1 MKQGMVSR
9 WAGEFAVI
17 VLGVLVALAVDDWNA
32 ARQDRALERSLLD
45 RMETGLLADGA
56 DLATAAADAQLRLWV
71 LDALLAGLGDGRA
84 QARMTSVRRDSL
96 YDSARRD
103 SLRARVGRGP
113 LAPPDVD
120 GEPLAGFRYRPEFDL
135 SDTAYREMI
144 ATGAVRILRDDSI
157 RAAVMSY
164 YQVATDQ
171 GGNEQQQLGYND
183 RLEDAFA
190 SIGVAAG
197 DDLSLRELV
206 DCARGVPT
214 FPVEARRAQSN
225 IQMQS
230 IFYSRI
236 EAARLELER
245 VIREYR
251 EGR

>member
-1 MKQGMVSR
+1 VRR

-17 VLGVLVALAVDDWNA
+17 VLGVLVALAVDDWNS
-32 ARQDRALERSLLD
+32 ARQDRALEGSLLD
-45 RMETGLLADGA
+45 RMETELLADGA

-71 LDALLAGLGDGRA
+71 LDALLAGLGDGQV
-84 QARMTSVRRDSL
+84 QARMTSERRDSL
-96 YDSARRD
+96 FDSARRD
-103 SLRARVGRGP
+103 SLRTGAGRST
-113 LAPPDVD
+113 LTPPDVD

-144 ATGAVRILRDDSI
+144 ATGAVRILRDDSV
-157 RAAVMSY
+157 RAAVMTY
-164 YQVATDQ
+164 CQVATDQ
-171 GGNEQQQLGYND
+171 GGNEQQLFGYND

-197 DDLSLRELV
+197 DELSLEELV
-206 DCARGVPT
+206 DHARAVPT
-214 FPVEARRAQSN
+214 FQVEVRRAQSN
-225 IQMQS
+225 IQMQGV
-230 IFYSRI
+230 FYSRI